1 MITRIKINLLNFTA
15 TIITDYVYSL
25 HIHAGAFMKKIFSVF
40 LILLLSSI
48 AFSQILDEQ
57 YFKDNHEVYF
67 KFSISERTE
76 LNTLTRII
84 SIDNLEGN
92 IVYAY
97 ANETEFREF
106 EKLNY
111 AYIVL
116 THPGK
121 LIQPEMSSDVKGIT
135 AWDVYPTYDAYI
147 AMMYQFQST
156 YPNLCRIVDGG
167 NSIQGRKI
175 LFAVISDNV
184 TQHEAEPQFMYTSSL
199 HGDEITGYVLMLRLI
214 DSLLTTYGTDSRIT
228 QLVNNA
234 EIWINPL
241 ANPDGTYRSGNSTV
255 YGATRGNYNNYDLN
269 RNFPDPIYGVYPDQ
283 QIETGRFR
291 AIAEANNFALV
302 ANFHGGTEVVNYAW
316 DSWTNEYP
324 DYKHHPDEAWY
335 QYISHLY
342 ADTCQANAP
351 ATYMNGYDDGIT
363 NGGAWYIISG
373 GRQDYTNYYR
383 WGREVTIE
391 ISDTKL
397 IPAAQLPAYWN
408 YNRKSFIK
416 YMEAVLKGVNGVVTD
431 TLGNPVKAK
440 ITVLNHDV
448 DNSEVYS
455 DSTGFYL
462 RMLAPGTYSLKFEAP
477 NYYTQTIN
485 NVVVGSYNSQTVLNV
500 ELVSTI
506 IPVELFSFTSSVNDN
521 NVTLNWMTA
530 TETNNMGFQI
540 ERGKTKD
547 ARREEWDIIGFING
561 KGTTTETQTY
571 SFSDENLDAGNYQ
584 YRLKQM
590 DFDGS
595 YSYTNTIEA
604 EIASPNKFVLE
615 QNYPNPFNPSTII
628 KYSIPNVI
636 STEGRNLNVILK
648 VYDIIGNEV
657 ATLVNEVQSSGNYE
671 VEFNAENLSSGIYF
685 YELKTGSLILTKKM
699 ILLQ

>member
-1 MITRIKINLLNFTA
+1 
-15 TIITDYVYSL
+15 
-25 HIHAGAFMKKIFSVF
+25 MKKIFSVF
-40 LILLLSSI
+40 LILFLSSI
-48 AFSQILDEQ
+48 TFSQILDEQ
-57 YFKDNHEVYF
+57 YYKVNHEVYF
-67 KFSISERTE
+67 KFTILERTE
-76 LNTLTRII
+76 LNSLNRII

-97 ANETEFREF
+97 ANEREFREF

-111 AYIVL
+111 AYTVL
-116 THPGK
+116 THSGK
-121 LIQPEMSSDVKGIT
+121 LIEPEMSSDVKGIS

-156 YPNLCRIVDGG
+156 YSNLCRIVDAG
-167 NSIQGRKI
+167 NTVQGRKI

-184 TQHEAEPQFMYTSSL
+184 TQHESEPQFMYTSSL

-214 DSLLTTYGTDSRIT
+214 DSLLITYGTDSRIT

-269 RNFPDPIYGVYPDQ
+269 RNFPDPIYGVNANQ

-316 DSWTNEYP
+316 DTWTNEYP

-351 ATYMNGYDDGIT
+351 SNYMTGYDDGIT
-363 NGGAWYIISG
+363 NGGAWYIING

-397 IPAAQLPAYWN
+397 IPAAQLPAHWN
-408 YNRKSFIK
+408 YNRKSLIK

-506 IPVELFSFTSSVNDN
+506 IPVELVSFMCSVNEN

-561 KGTTTETQTY
+561 NGTTTLQQTY
-571 SFSDENLDAGNYQ
+571 SFNDENLDAGNYQ

-595 YSYTNTIEA
+595 YSYSNIIEA
-604 EIASPNKFVLE
+604 EIVSPNKFILE
-615 QNYPNPFNPSTII
+615 QNFPNPFNPSTTIR
-628 KYSIPNVI
+628 YTI
-636 STEGRNLNVILK
+636 STPPSSSPLAKGRNEVGFVTLK
-648 VYDIIGNEV
+648 VYDVLGNEV
-657 ATLVNEVQSSGNYE
+657 ATLVNEVQSSGYYE
-671 VEFNAENLSSGIYF
+671 VEFDAEKLSSGIYF
-685 YELKTGSLILTKKM
+685 YELIAGNLIQTRKM
-699 ILLQ
+699 ILLR

>member
-1 MITRIKINLLNFTA
+1 
-15 TIITDYVYSL
+15 
-25 HIHAGAFMKKIFSVF
+25 MKKIFSVF

-48 AFSQILDEQ
+48 TFSQILDEQ

-67 KFSISERTE
+67 KFTITDRTE

-92 IVYAY
+92 VVYAY

-111 AYIVL
+111 TYTVL

-175 LFAVISDNV
+175 LFAIISDNV
-184 TQHEAEPQFMYTSSL
+184 TQHEAEPQFMYTSSI

-214 DSLLTTYGTDSRIT
+214 DSLLTTYGTNSRLT

-316 DSWTNEYP
+316 DTWTNEYP

-351 ATYMNGYDDGIT
+351 SNYMTGYDDGIT
-363 NGGAWYIISG
+363 NGGAWYIING

-397 IPAAQLPAYWN
+397 IPAAQLPAHWN

-477 NYYTQTIN
+477 DYYTQTIN
-485 NVVVGSYNSQTVLNV
+485 NVVVGSYNSITVLNV
-500 ELVSTI
+500 ELVSII
-506 IPVELFSFTSSVNDN
+506 IPVELVSFTSSVNEND
-521 NVTLNWMTA
+521 VKLNWMTA

-540 ERGKTKD
+540 ERRKTKD
-547 ARREEWDIIGFING
+547 ARQEKWNIIGFING
-561 KGTTTETQTY
+561 KGTTTEIQTY
-571 SFSDENLDAGNYQ
+571 SMSDENLDAGNYL

-595 YSYTNTIEA
+595 YSYSNIIEA
-604 EIASPNKFVLE
+604 EIVSPNKFILE

-671 VEFNAENLSSGIYF
+671 IVFNAEKLSSGIYF
-685 YELKTGSLILTKKM
+685 YELKAGSFILTKKM
-699 ILLQ
+699 LLLQ

>member
-1 MITRIKINLLNFTA
+1 
-15 TIITDYVYSL
+15 
-25 HIHAGAFMKKIFSVF
+25 
-40 LILLLSSI
+40 
-48 AFSQILDEQ
+48 
-57 YFKDNHEVYF
+57 
-67 KFSISERTE
+67 
-76 LNTLTRII
+76 
-84 SIDNLEGN
+84 
-92 IVYAY
+92 
-97 ANETEFREF
+97 
-106 EKLNY
+106 
-111 AYIVL
+111 
-116 THPGK
+116 
-121 LIQPEMSSDVKGIT
+121 MSSDVKGIS

-156 YPNLCRIVDGG
+156 YPNLCRIVDAG
-167 NSIQGRKI
+167 NTVQGRKI

-184 TQHEAEPQFMYTSSL
+184 TQHETEPQFMYTSSL

-269 RNFPDPIYGVYPDQ
+269 RNFPDPIYGVNANQ
-283 QIETGRFR
+283 QIETARFR
-291 AIAEANNFALV
+291 TIAEANNFALV

-316 DSWTNEYP
+316 DTWTNEYP

-351 ATYMNGYDDGIT
+351 AIYMNGYDDGIT
-363 NGGAWYIISG
+363 NGGAWYIING

-397 IPAAQLPAYWN
+397 IPAAQLPAHWN
-408 YNRKSFIK
+408 YNRKSLIK

-477 NYYTQTIN
+477 DYYTQTIN

-500 ELVSTI
+500 ELVSSI
-506 IPVELFSFTSSVNDN
+506 IPVELVSFTCSVNEN
-521 NVTLNWMTA
+521 NVTLNWITA

-540 ERGKTKD
+540 ERQQTK
-547 ARREEWDIIGFING
+547 
-561 KGTTTETQTY
+561 
-571 SFSDENLDAGNYQ
+571 
-584 YRLKQM
+584 
-590 DFDGS
+590 
-595 YSYTNTIEA
+595 
-604 EIASPNKFVLE
+604 
-615 QNYPNPFNPSTII
+615 
-628 KYSIPNVI
+628 
-636 STEGRNLNVILK
+636 GR
-648 VYDIIGNEV
+648 
-657 ATLVNEVQSSGNYE
+657 
-671 VEFNAENLSSGIYF
+671 
-685 YELKTGSLILTKKM
+685 
-699 ILLQ
+699 

>member
-48 AFSQILDEQ
+48 TFSQILDEQ

-67 KFSISERTE
+67 KFTITDRTE

-92 IVYAY
+92 VVYAY

-111 AYIVL
+111 TYTVL

-121 LIQPEMSSDVKGIT
+121 LIQPEMSSDLKGIS

-184 TQHEAEPQFMYTSSL
+184 TQHETEPQFMYTSSI

-214 DSLLTTYGTDSRIT
+214 DSLLTTYGTNSRIT

-316 DSWTNEYP
+316 DTWTNEYP

-351 ATYMNGYDDGIT
+351 SNYMTGYDDGIT
-363 NGGAWYIISG
+363 NGGAWYIING

-391 ISDTKL
+391 ISDIKL
-397 IPAAQLPAYWN
+397 IPAAQLPAHWN

-416 YMEAVLKGVNGVVTD
+416 YMETVLKGVNGVVTD

-506 IPVELFSFTSSVNDN
+506 IPVELVSFTSSVNDN

-547 ARREEWDIIGFING
+547 ARREEWHIIGFIDG
-561 KGTTTETQTY
+561 KGTTTEIQTY

-595 YSYTNTIEA
+595 FEYSSIVEV
-604 EIASPNKFVLE
+604 EIGSPNKFILE
-615 QNYPNPFNPSTII
+615 QNYPNPFNPSTTI
-628 KYSIPNVI
+628 KYTIPNVTL
-636 STEGRNLNVILK
+636 SGVEGSRVQLK
-648 VYDIIGNEV
+648 VFDVLGNEI
-657 ATLVNEVQSSGNYE
+657 AILVNELQSSGNYE
-671 VEFNAENLSSGIYF
+671 IVFNAEKLSSGIYF
-685 YELKTGSLILTKKM
+685 YELTAGSIILTKKM

>member
-1 MITRIKINLLNFTA
+1 
-15 TIITDYVYSL
+15 
-25 HIHAGAFMKKIFSVF
+25 MKKIFSVF
-40 LILLLSSI
+40 LVLLLSSI
-48 AFSQILDEQ
+48 TFSQILDEQ

-67 KFSISERTE
+67 KFSISDRTE

-84 SIDNLEGN
+84 SIDNLEDN

-111 AYIVL
+111 TYIVL

-135 AWDVYPTYDAYI
+135 AWGVYPTYDAYI

-184 TQHEAEPQFMYTSSL
+184 TQHETEPQFMYTSSL

-214 DSLLTTYGTDSRIT
+214 DSLLITYGTDSRIT

-241 ANPDGTYRSGNSTV
+241 ANPDGTYKSGNSTV

-269 RNFPDPIYGVYPDQ
+269 RNFPDPIYGVNANQ
-283 QIETGRFR
+283 QIETSRFR
-291 AIAEANNFALV
+291 TIAESNNFALV

-316 DSWTNEYP
+316 DTWTNEYP
-324 DYKHHPDEAWY
+324 DYRHHPDEAWY

-363 NGGAWYIISG
+363 NGGAWYIING

-397 IPAAQLPAYWN
+397 IPAAQLPAHWN
-408 YNRKSFIK
+408 YNRKSLIK
-416 YMEAVLKGVNGVVTD
+416 YIEAVLKGVSGIITD
-431 TLGNPVKAK
+431 TLSIPVKAK
-440 ITVLNHDV
+440 ITVLNHDA
-448 DNSEVYS
+448 DNSQVYS

-462 RMLAPGTYSLKFEAP
+462 RMLAPGTYSLRFEAP
-477 NYYTQTIN
+477 DYYTQTIS

-500 ELVSTI
+500 ELVSSI
-506 IPVELFSFTSSVNDN
+506 IPVELISFTSTVNEN
-521 NVTLNWMTA
+521 NVTLNWITA

-540 ERGKTKD
+540 ERRKTKD
-547 ARREEWDIIGFING
+547 ARREEWDIIGFIDG

-571 SFSDENLDAGNYQ
+571 SFNDENLDAGNYQ

-595 YSYTNTIEA
+595 YSYSNIIEA
-604 EIASPNKFVLE
+604 EIVSPNKFILE
-615 QNYPNPFNPSTII
+615 QNFPNPFNPSTTIR
-628 KYSIPNVI
+628 YTI
-636 STEGRNLNVILK
+636 STPPSSSPLAKGRNEVGFVTLK
-648 VYDIIGNEV
+648 VYDVLGNEV
-657 ATLVNEVQSSGNYE
+657 ATLVNEVQSSGYYE
-671 VEFNAENLSSGIYF
+671 VEFYAEKLSSGIYF
-685 YELKTGSLILTKKM
+685 YELIAGNLIQTRKM
-699 ILLQ
+699 ILLR

>member
-1 MITRIKINLLNFTA
+1 
-15 TIITDYVYSL
+15 
-25 HIHAGAFMKKIFSVF
+25 MKKIFSVF

-48 AFSQILDEQ
+48 TFSQILDEQ

-67 KFSISERTE
+67 KFTITDRTE

-111 AYIVL
+111 TYTVL

-121 LIQPEMSSDVKGIT
+121 LIQPEMSSDVKGIS

-184 TQHEAEPQFMYTSSL
+184 TQHETEPQFMYTSSI

-316 DSWTNEYP
+316 DTWTNEYP

-351 ATYMNGYDDGIT
+351 SNYMTGYDDGIT
-363 NGGAWYIISG
+363 NGGAWYIING

-397 IPAAQLPAYWN
+397 IPAAQLPAHWN

-477 NYYTQTIN
+477 DYYTQTIN

-506 IPVELFSFTSSVNDN
+506 IPVELVSFTSSVNDN

-595 YSYTNTIEA
+595 YSYSNIIEA
-604 EIASPNKFVLE
+604 EIVSPNKFILE